1 MTYLKKLSFSIHRWK
16 LFLNFSIELR
26 KNSRFAVTFYFKK
39 FLGISMR
46 LLVVLCI
53 LPATFSLFS
62 QDAEEM
68 MYVKNFVV
76 GQAGGISYNQADFIR
91 KEFIEEV
98 QKLNKYKLVGPEAED
113 AIKLEQ
119 AKIEAEGGAS
129 MMCRADECRRRLLR
143 VASADLLVEGV
154 VERVGQDLNE
164 IKLDVHGRKIVISS
178 DNSEKK
184 EQSLNVYSVKYK
196 IQKDEKDSIRML
208 TLASKILAK
217 KISGVKVSKD
227 EEAQVSGLKPLGRD
241 DLDYLAR
248 SAVVPGWGQY
258 ERENYL
264 KAFIFGGAFLVALAQ
279 VNKVYSDYS
288 ALDKRY
294 SFSPNAWAVFGVFR
308 SVGTDL
314 SSLGSEPSQQLLTAQ
329 FYFDYESSNPY
340 KKSINGLN
348 KSLSIMGGIY
358 FLNLL
363 DAYFSSSKYYFDR
376 SEGLSFDFSIQP
388 NRYTFHTQQ
397 SNPPSLLLD
406 NSFLFQVNYRY

>member
-1 MTYLKKLSFSIHRWK
+1 
-16 LFLNFSIELR
+16 
-26 KNSRFAVTFYFKK
+26 
-39 FLGISMR
+39 MR
-46 LLVVLCI
+46 LFVILFWLC
-53 LPATFSLFS
+53 ATFSIFS

-68 MYVKNFVV
+68 MYVKNFIV
-76 GQAGGISYNQADFIR
+76 GQSGGISYNQTDFIR
-91 KEFIEEV
+91 KEFLEEV

-154 VERVGQDLNE
+154 VERVSQDINE
-164 IKLDVHGRKIVISS
+164 IKLDVHGRKIVTTS
-178 DNSEKK
+178 DNTEKK

-196 IQKDEKDSIRML
+196 VQKDEKDSLRML

-217 KISGVKVSKD
+217 KISGVKVSKE

-264 KAFIFGGAFLVALAQ
+264 KALIFGGAFLFALAQ
-279 VNKVYSDYS
+279 VNRVYSDYS

-294 SFSPNAWAVFGVFR
+294 SFSPNAWAIFGVFR
-308 SVGTDL
+308 SGGTDL
-314 SSLGSEPSQQLLTAQ
+314 SSLGSEPAQQLLTAQ

-340 KKSINGLN
+340 KKSIHGLN
-348 KSLSIMGGIY
+348 NSLNIMGGIY
-358 FLNLL
+358 FINLL
-363 DAYFSSSKYYFDR
+363 DAYFSNSKYYLDR
-376 SEGLSFDFSIQP
+376 SEKFSFDFYILP
-388 NRYTFHTQQ
+388 NRNTFHTQH
-397 SNPPSLLLD
+397 SNLSPFNID